1 MEVERCL
8 AVLAGVPAKVN
19 ALVAGLSEEQLRWHP
34 EDGEWSVKE
43 VLCHLRD
50 SANLYN
56 VRMQRIATRDEP
68 YLPAWNQEEH
78 AKGYLAEDTALVLP
92 ALIENRLEIIS
103 FLRDLAP
110 ASWDRRGTHEETGI
124 ISLRAML
131 DRETLHELDHISQ
144 PPTPARRAPGART
157 VGIRFVLGQ
166 TMLALSYGADDAR
179 WYAVHSPLTPAPSQ

>member
-19 ALVAGLSEEQLRWHP
+19 ALVAGLSEEQFRWHP
-34 EDGEWSVKE
+34 DDGEWSVKE

-92 ALIENRLEIIS
+92 ALIVNRLEIIS

-144 PPTPARRAPGART
+144 LRRLRAGALEHAR
-157 VGIRFVLGQ
+157 
-166 TMLALSYGADDAR
+166 
-179 WYAVHSPLTPAPSQ
+179 